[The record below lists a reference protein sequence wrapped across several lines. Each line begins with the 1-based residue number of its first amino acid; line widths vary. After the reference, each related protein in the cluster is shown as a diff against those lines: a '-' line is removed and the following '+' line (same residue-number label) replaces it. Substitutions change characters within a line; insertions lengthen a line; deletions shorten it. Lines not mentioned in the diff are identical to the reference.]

1 MGAYEYRA
9 VDERGREKRG
19 TIEGDTAR
27 HVRQQLRDR
36 GLIPV
41 DVEEIQERSQQQ
53 QSFGISFQKRISTAD
68 LALITRQMAT
78 LVRAALPIEEALRI
92 TVQQTEKAHVRRILI
107 AVRSKVMEG
116 HSFADGLAEFPVTF
130 PDLYIATI
138 RAGEHTG
145 HLDLVLERLADYV
158 ESRQV
163 IQQKVAQAMIYPI
176 VLTLIAVTVVSALLV
191 YVVPEIVGV
200 FETTGQSLPILT
212 VAMIA
217 LSELMQA
224 WGIYL
229 LILIL
234 LIVTL
239 FLWAMRS
246 DPFRRRVHRFY
257 LRIPLVSRMIRGMNT
272 ASFARTLSI
281 LTGSGVP
288 ILDGLKISA
297 EVISN
302 LPMREAITDAASRVR
317 EGAGISRSLEN
328 SKQFPP
334 ITLNL
339 IASGESSGKLEE
351 MLDRAAQSQEREI
364 EGLIGTLL
372 SLLEPLLI
380 VVMGGVVLMI
390 VIAVLLPIFQM
401 NQLVR

>member
-1 MGAYEYRA
+1 
-9 VDERGREKRG
+9 
-19 TIEGDTAR
+19 
-27 HVRQQLRDR
+27 
-36 GLIPV
+36 
-41 DVEEIQERSQQQ
+41 
-53 QSFGISFQKRISTAD
+53 
-68 LALITRQMAT
+68 
-78 LVRAALPIEEALRI
+78 
-92 TVQQTEKAHVRRILI
+92 
-107 AVRSKVMEG
+107 
-116 HSFADGLAEFPVTF
+116 
-130 PDLYIATI
+130 
-138 RAGEHTG
+138 
-145 HLDLVLERLADYV
+145 
-158 ESRQV
+158 
-163 IQQKVAQAMIYPI
+163 
-176 VLTLIAVTVVSALLV
+176 
-191 YVVPEIVGV
+191 
-200 FETTGQSLPILT
+200 
-212 VAMIA
+212 
-217 LSELMQA
+217 
-224 WGIYL
+224 
-229 LILIL
+229 
-234 LIVTL
+234 
-239 FLWAMRS
+239 
-246 DPFRRRVHRFY
+246 
-257 LRIPLVSRMIRGMNT
+257 
-272 ASFARTLSI
+272 